1 MKLKKAE
8 AENAAL
14 RQQRDIDQQ
23 ELETLRKKRDE
34 EEQLKQQRDLEMS
47 DALARLETELI
58 LAREDAAAV
67 DQVDEEDNVDGDTIC
82 ILFSDLVTNI
92 DDLVFGVFEQLS
104 LAEVTSPIVVDRKVF
119 AATDANIINTIW
131 PFLVSVMGSR
141 PTVDTVAVPAMR
153 CIASSILYSQ
163 ILQPFYP
170 INTDFSGDG
179 CFEGLM
185 QLWSSVAEQ
194 ESQEV
199 MGRWRSIAYRAVR
212 HPQADDD
219 DFLENMAKQLLTSLR
234 DVMVLLLPQ
243 RLSASRDWEQLID
256 LLMPHALEV
265 LRKANDFQSITQGQC
280 VSWDYM
286 VYHPPSN
293 RTFHG
298 DTMDVDTEFLRTTQP
313 YSNAIPPMRADYY

>member
-1 MKLKKAE
+1 MAIP
-8 AENAAL
+8 
-14 RQQRDIDQQ
+14 RR
-23 ELETLRKKRDE
+23 RH
-34 EEQLKQQRDLEMS
+34 
-47 DALARLETELI
+47 
-58 LAREDAAAV
+58 
-67 DQVDEEDNVDGDTIC
+67 
-82 ILFSDLVTNI
+82 
-92 DDLVFGVFEQLS
+92 
-104 LAEVTSPIVVDRKVF
+104 
-119 AATDANIINTIW
+119 
-131 PFLVSVMGSR
+131 GSR

-170 INTDFSGDG
+170 INTDFNGDG

-243 RLSASRDWEQLID
+243 RLSASRDWEQLIGS
-256 LLMPHALEV
+256 LMPHALEV

-298 DTMDVDTEFLRTTQP
+298 DTMDVDTEVLEDHAVILERHPVDESRLLLATSLGLQAHRKTMDLQETIVVQKAKAVAAR
-313 YSNAIPPMRADYY
+313 SSTS